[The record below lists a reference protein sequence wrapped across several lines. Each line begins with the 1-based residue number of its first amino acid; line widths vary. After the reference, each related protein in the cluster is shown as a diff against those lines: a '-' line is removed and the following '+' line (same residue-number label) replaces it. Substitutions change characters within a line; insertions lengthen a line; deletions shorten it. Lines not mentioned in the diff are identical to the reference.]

1 MAPSDPVRDSERR
14 LISCCTDDCAWA
26 KDGYCDDGGP
36 GAQFAGCL
44 IGSDCHDCC
53 GKDQACKESRCQQEI
68 VLRPESAKYDFNNA
82 ASIAADETVDA
93 DSVANGG
100 TVDVELPD
108 IDPDPVRV
116 APVYALGVDGS
127 NGCASL
133 TEDKYEAILSGDQCK
148 TAAANLELLWGE
160 SMPPT
165 PPAPLYTPP
174 LHTPSTHTLHTH
186 PTTHTPLHTPPLHTT
201 HYTPPLSPPPLSTPP
216 LSRWSPRPASARLP
230 PKGLLR
236 NKGPCL
242 D

>member
-1 MAPSDPVRDSERR
+1 MPPSDPVRDSERR

-160 SMPPT
+160 SIAPT
-165 PPAPLYTPP
+165 PPCPP
-174 LHTPSTHTLHTH
+174 LHPPSTHTLHTH
-186 PTTHTPLHTPPLHTT
+186 PPHTPSTPPPPLHTT
-201 HYTPPLSPPPLSTPP
+201 LYTHTLYTHPLSTPP

-236 NKGPCL
+236 KKGPSL

>member
-1 MAPSDPVRDSERR
+1 MPPSDPVRDSERR

-68 VLRPESAKYDFNNA
+68 VLRPESAKYDFNSA

-133 TEDKYEAILSGDQCK
+133 TEDKYEAIMSGDQCK

-160 SMPPT
+160 IPHPPLPPST
-165 PPAPLYTPP
+165 PPLYTSPP
-174 LHTPSTHTLHTH
+174 HTPSTHPLCTH
-186 PTTHTPLHTPPLHTT
+186 PHLHTPLYTTPLHPPPLHTS
-201 HYTPPLSPPPLSTPP
+201 PLHP
-216 LSRWSPRPASARLP
+216 RWSPRPASARLP

-236 NKGPCL
+236 KKGPSL